1 MPSRIY
7 ATARW
12 IRSAHIR
19 LLYFAVHLIPRR
31 LNYRISRDA
40 YVVLYNC
47 AGREQEKAEGTQQH
61 IAMMRYLKKYDV
73 FFSFIVCYEMCVC
86 VCVFFLAQ
94 RTMRISADGFFLLY
108 AHSENRFFSELC
120 VWIQK
125 SFFFVRIVLGEGV
138 LLAHCCCARCECD
151 DTDEYMHKYM
161 KIENFLC

>member
-31 LNYRISRDA
+31 INYRISRDA

-61 IAMMRYLKKYDV
+61 IVRGMRYLKKYDV
-73 FFSFIVCYEMCVC
+73 FFSIIVCYEMCVC
-86 VCVFFLAQ
+86 EYFFLAQ

-108 AHSENRFFSELC
+108 AHSENRFFSELSVC
-120 VWIQK
+120 EYKIH
-125 SFFFVRIVLGEGV
+125 FFFR
-138 LLAHCCCARCECD
+138 
-151 DTDEYMHKYM
+151 
-161 KIENFLC
+161 